1 MEATKMSTN
10 RGMNKEYV
18 LHIYIERC
26 IYKKDIKAIKAI
38 KRWNNAIC
46 SNMDGPRDCH
56 TDWSWLEKD
65 KYYLIPLICGI

>member
-1 MEATKMSTN
+1 MCPDIHCSTIYNSQDMEATKMSTN

-38 KRWNNAIC
+38 KR
-46 SNMDGPRDCH
+46 
-56 TDWSWLEKD
+56 
-65 KYYLIPLICGI
+65 